1 MTTVHASRLRSPAPW
16 AESVPGVGPLTVD
29 TLLTI
34 PDDGYVYEV
43 VEGVL
48 VRVAGSGDTAT
59 TSAFALGA
67 AIHAHARSRR
77 LGVVT
82 GADGVYRFLG
92 SEKGL
97 IPDVGY
103 YIAKRR
109 ALISD
114 GDKPLPFAPDIVIE
128 VASPSQ
134 TARDMAVPLRGHA
147 PGMGCVAIW

>member
-1 MTTVHASRLRSPAPW
+1 MSTAHARPPDPLAPW
-16 AESVPGVGPLTVD
+16 AEIVPTISPVTVAV
-29 TLLTI
+29 LLTM
-34 PDDGYVYEV
+34 PDDGYTYEV